1 MDMLTWKEHKM
12 SALLTSQRTSRH
24 NQPFCDKT
32 EILHLIFKECNAGET
47 DADDEFIQIT
57 DRKWG

>member
-1 MDMLTWKEHKM
+1 MCSLGKC
-12 SALLTSQRTSRH
+12 SALLTPQRTSRH
-24 NQPFCDKT
+24 DQPFCNKI
-32 EILHLIFKECNAGET
+32 EILHLIFEEYNAGET